1 MTFLGLSVPI
11 PTLFANDGALDTG
24 RNAKFARAISEA
36 KVNHLFLL
44 GSLGEF
50 PSVDDSERPRLLEN
64 VIEST
69 VGPADVWVGCGA
81 PSTARAVA
89 LAVGAEEM
97 GAAAVVAVPP
107 FYLHPPPAAIE
118 RYYRAIRAAVSI
130 PLYAYNIPSLVGYA
144 LAPALLH
151 RLGSAGV
158 LVGVKDTAGS
168 LESVA
173 SFVQGAPDGFTVL
186 PGDDALV
193 RDAIGLGASGAVM
206 GMANLVPRLCVELLR
221 AAHAGETARA
231 TECQALVD
239 ELVQV
244 THAGPFPSVDKFL
257 AAELWGADVGY
268 RAPYD
273 PLTPE
278 EAAAVR
284 ARLEPLRPRL
294 QPFLRR

>member
-168 LESVA
+168 LER
-173 SFVQGAPDGFTVL
+173 G
-186 PGDDALV
+186 LV
-193 RDAIGLGASGAVM
+193 RSGSSGRVHRPARRRRARPGRDRARSIGRGDGDGEPRPATLRRAPAGGACRGNGAGDGVPGPRRRARASDPRRSVSLGRQ
-206 GMANLVPRLCVELLR
+206 VPRRR
-221 AAHAGETARA
+221 A
-231 TECQALVD
+231 L
-239 ELVQV
+239 
-244 THAGPFPSVDKFL
+244 
-257 AAELWGADVGY
+257 GADVGY